1 MDDSIS
7 EFDDSVWGGAVES
20 MTIQEKGKAVVRFK
34 GGIEI
39 EALEFIAPVSLMI
52 QLHDREPNRKKE
64 ILKTIKKHMDE
75 FINRYF

>member
-1 MDDSIS
+1 MDSTSSRVPHKYRLFGIVSDIYIYTQEMDDSIS

-39 EALEFIAPVSLMI
+39 EVE
-52 QLHDREPNRKKE
+52 
-64 ILKTIKKHMDE
+64 
-75 FINRYF
+75 

>member
-1 MDDSIS
+1 MI
-7 EFDDSVWGGAVES
+7 
-20 MTIQEKGKAVVRFK
+20 KGDP
-34 GGIEI
+34 EI
-39 EALEFIAPVSLMI
+39 VALEFIAPVSLMI

>member
-1 MDDSIS
+1 MRTPDIYIYTQEMDDSIS

-39 EALEFIAPVSLMI
+39 EVE
-52 QLHDREPNRKKE
+52 
-64 ILKTIKKHMDE
+64 
-75 FINRYF
+75 